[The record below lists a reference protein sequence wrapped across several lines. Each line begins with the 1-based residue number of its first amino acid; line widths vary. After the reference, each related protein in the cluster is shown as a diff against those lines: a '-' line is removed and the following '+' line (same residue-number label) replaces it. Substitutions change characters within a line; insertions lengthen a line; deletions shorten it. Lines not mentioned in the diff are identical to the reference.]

1 MDKVLVKVYVP
12 MLEGIYDVWIPSNK
26 KIYEIIVLLV
36 KAIYELTEG
45 DYSPKNTPT
54 LYDKITAQEFDI
66 NARYYNKKWNRN
78 NININFGFERNLDF
92 LI

>member
-45 DYSPKNTPT
+45 DYSSKNTPA
-54 LYDKITAQEFDI
+54 LHDKITAQEFDI
-66 NARYYNKKWNRN
+66 NANLKDTTIRN
-78 NININFGFERNLDF
+78 GTEII

>member
-1 MDKVLVKVYVP
+1 MKKMDKVLVKVYVP

-36 KAIYELTEG
+36 KAIRELTEG

-66 NARYYNKKWNRN
+66 NANLKDTTIRN
-78 NININFGFERNLDF
+78 GTEII

>member
-54 LYDKITAQEFDI
+54 LDDKITAQEFDI
-66 NARYYNKKWNRN
+66 NANLKDTTIRN
-78 NININFGFERNLDF
+78 GTEII

>member
-12 MLEGIYDVWIPSNK
+12 MLEGGYDVWIPSNK

-36 KAIYELTEG
+36 KAITDLTEG
-45 DYSPKNTPT
+45 DYKPTATPT

-66 NARYYNKKWNRN
+66 NSDLKNTTIRN
-78 NININFGFERNLDF
+78 GTEII

>member
-54 LYDKITAQEFDI
+54 LYDKITAQELDI
-66 NARYYNKKWNRN
+66 NANLKDTTIRN
-78 NININFGFERNLDF
+78 GTEII

>member
-54 LYDKITAQEFDI
+54 LYDKITAQKFDI
-66 NARYYNKKWNRN
+66 NANLKDTTIRN
-78 NININFGFERNLDF
+78 GTEII